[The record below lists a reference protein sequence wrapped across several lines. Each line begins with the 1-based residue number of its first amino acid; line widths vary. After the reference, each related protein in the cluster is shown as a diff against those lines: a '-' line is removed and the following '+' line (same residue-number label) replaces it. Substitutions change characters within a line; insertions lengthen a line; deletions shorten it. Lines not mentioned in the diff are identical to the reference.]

1 MSSVLKTVW
10 LFCMV
15 VVLTVT
21 ACSVAPTSPTEEPT
35 IAPEDT
41 PTPTPIVI
49 ASPDEVGWD
58 DRTVF
63 AAGLISTEQ
72 AVLDGLPGATVY
84 HIDLLIPEDFHLL
97 EGHQELLYTNRE
109 QVTLDE
115 IYFRL
120 FVNTSGGRATV
131 SEVDVDG
138 QGVQGEYAFEQ
149 SALRVPLPSALEP
162 GEKVVIAMDFEIEVP
177 REMGGNYGL
186 FGYFDD
192 ILALDEFYPIVSVY
206 DDEGWNV
213 ENPPT
218 AGDLPYFDASF
229 YLVQV
234 TAPADMVVV
243 ASGIE
248 VGRELRENSQ
258 VLTLSAGPVRDFYL
272 AASNRYTVVSQQL
285 GETTVYSYAFPEYRE
300 HATLALHYATDAMR
314 VFNRR
319 FGAYPYVEFDVASTP
334 MQALGIEYPGV
345 AGMGLH
351 LYDPQAEISGLP
363 SQVLLQGGVAHEVAH
378 QWFYNVVGNDQ
389 VDEPWMDEA
398 LTQYVTGLYYLE
410 LGGGEAYSGW
420 RGSWYDRWQR
430 VEMADI
436 PIGLPSG
443 EYTDAREYGAVVYG
457 RGPIFMETLADEM
470 GEEKFGELLRDYYQ
484 SYKWG
489 IGTGEAFRELA
500 EEHCECDLTALFEA
514 WVYAK

>member
-1 MSSVLKTVW
+1 MSKVLKTAW
-10 LFCMV
+10 LVCMV
-15 VVLTVT
+15 VILAVT
-21 ACSVAPTSPTEEPT
+21 ACSVAPASPTDEPT
-35 IAPEDT
+35 IAPDDT
-41 PTPTPIVI
+41 PTPTTIV
-49 ASPDEVGWD
+49 SPDEMDWE

-63 AAGLISTEQ
+63 GAGLVSTEQ
-72 AVLDGLPGATVY
+72 AVLEDLAGATVY
-84 HIDLLIPEDFHLL
+84 HIDLLIPEDFNAL

-109 QVTLDE
+109 VVALEE

-131 SEVDVDG
+131 SEVEVDG
-138 QGVQGEYAFEQ
+138 QGVEGEYAFER
-149 SALRVPLPSALEP
+149 SAFRLPLPWALEP
-162 GEKVVIAMDFEIEVP
+162 GDEVVIAMGFEIEVP

-192 ILALDEFYPIVSVY
+192 TLVLDEFYPVVSVY

-213 ENPPT
+213 EAPPA
-218 AGDLPYFDASF
+218 AGDLTYFDTSF

-234 TAPADMVVV
+234 TAPADLVVV

-248 VGRELRENSQ
+248 VGRELQEGRQ
-258 VLTLSAGPVRDFYL
+258 VLTLAAGPVRDFYL
-272 AASNRYTVVSQQL
+272 AASNRYTVLSEQV
-285 GETTVYSYAFPEYRE
+285 GETTVYSYAFPEYQE
-300 HATLALHYATDAMR
+300 HAALALQYAVDAMEI
-314 VFNRR
+314 FNRR
-319 FGAYPYVEFDVASTP
+319 FGVYPYVEFDVASTP
-334 MQALGIEYPGV
+334 MQALGIEYPGM

-363 SQVLLQGGVAHEVAH
+363 SQVLLEGGVAHEVAH

-398 LTQYVTGLYYLE
+398 LVQYVTGLYYLE
-410 LGGGEAYSGW
+410 VGGEGAYSGW
-420 RGSWYDRWQR
+420 RGSWHDRWQR

-500 EEHCECDLTALFEA
+500 EEHCACDLTALFEA